1 MQSTKDLLNNY
12 DFGSTYRVDRWW
24 SQPIGVF
31 IGLSLFVIYG
41 TARLLYPIFN
51 PSAPGIEYG
60 SLLSPFFSPLLFSVS
75 SESHHALFGLFPTFW
90 PELLRSPAILILW
103 APLGLRLT
111 CYYYRKAYYR
121 AFLRD
126 PPACAVSEGRRYKYA
141 GETRLFLFQNL
152 HRYFVYLGI
161 IFICVLTF
169 DAIRALFWHAPAGSP
184 FWEGDIELHVGTLI
198 LGLNALL
205 LSGYTFG
212 CHSLRYLVGG
222 NSRCFSCVSNPE
234 NKGKDPTISKRYTIW
249 KIVSSLNVNHSTWA
263 WFSLF
268 MVAFTAFYVWM
279 VSIGVW
285 PDIIL
290 LKL

>member
-1 MQSTKDLLNNY
+1 MPFTKDLLSNSR
-12 DFGSTYRVDRWW
+12 FGTTYRVDRWW
-24 SQPIGVF
+24 TQPLGVF
-31 IGLSLFVIYG
+31 FGLSIFVIYG
-41 TARLLYPIFN
+41 SLRLIYPILN
-51 PSAPGIEYG
+51 PSSPGIEYE

-75 SESHHALFGLFPTFW
+75 AESHHALFGMFPASW
-90 PELLRSPAILILW
+90 PSLLRSPAVLILW

-126 PPACAVSEGRRYKYA
+126 PPACAVSEGRTYKYA

-169 DAIRALFWHAPAGSP
+169 DAVRALFWNIPYGAH
-184 FWEGDIELHVGTLI
+184 FWTGDIEVHVGTMI
-198 LGLNALL
+198 LGLNAFLL
-205 LSGYTFG
+205 AGYTFG

-222 NSRCFSCVSNPE
+222 KSRCFSCTTNPD
-234 NKGKDPTISKRYTIW
+234 NKGKNPAISKKYRLW
-249 KIVSSLNVNHSTWA
+249 KFVSSLNVNHSTWA

-268 MVAFTAFYVWM
+268 MVAFADFYVWM

-285 PDIIL
+285 SDMVIIAL
-290 LKL
+290 